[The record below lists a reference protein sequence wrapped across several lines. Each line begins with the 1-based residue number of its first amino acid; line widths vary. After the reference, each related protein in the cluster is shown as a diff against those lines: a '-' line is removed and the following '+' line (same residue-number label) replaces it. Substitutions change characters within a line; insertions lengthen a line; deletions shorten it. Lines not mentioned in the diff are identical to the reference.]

1 MSAQTPIKTFD
12 HLSANY
18 PKALFDLKDFPKK
31 IFYQGDLELL
41 QRPLFAVI
49 GSRNASHQ
57 GLIDANR
64 FAKALSEHGFCIV
77 SGLALGI
84 DAAAHYGALANG
96 VDGFTLAVCGT
107 GLDIVYPANH
117 LQLAK
122 EIAQRGLLISEF
134 PVGSQPKAF
143 HFPKRNR
150 LIAALSRGVLVIE
163 AGLGSG
169 SLITAH
175 MANELGREVFA
186 LPGSIHSPHSK
197 GCHQLIQD
205 GAKLIT
211 RIEDILGEL
220 PAPKNPLK
228 INVLSDKN
236 QMLGDFQALYRWID
250 HTPRSLD
257 EICRLSLVSSKEAL
271 AQITLLEAENR
282 IECLP
287 GGLFRRLEKSGF

>member
-1 MSAQTPIKTFD
+1 
-12 HLSANY
+12 
-18 PKALFDLKDFPKK
+18 
-31 IFYQGDLELL
+31 L

>member
-1 MSAQTPIKTFD
+1 
-12 HLSANY
+12 
-18 PKALFDLKDFPKK
+18 
-31 IFYQGDLELL
+31 L

-175 MANELGREVFA
+175 MANDLGREVFA

-271 AQITLLEAENR
+271 AQITLLEAQNR

>member
-1 MSAQTPIKTFD
+1 VSAQTPIKTFD

-18 PKALFDLKDFPKK
+18 PKALFDLQDFPKK